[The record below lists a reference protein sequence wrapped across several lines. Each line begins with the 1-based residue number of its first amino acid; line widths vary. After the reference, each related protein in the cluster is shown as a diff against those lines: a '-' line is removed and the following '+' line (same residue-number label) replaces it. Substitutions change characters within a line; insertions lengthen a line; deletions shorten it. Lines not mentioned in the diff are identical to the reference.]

1 MQYKLIRAKYT
12 AKWDV
17 QIAGMIFQTGS
28 NAVQINFQ
36 HYLRNILK
44 IYCVRVS
51 IT

>member
-1 MQYKLIRAKYT
+1 MRMPDLTNPYRKTPARQDLQKL
-12 AKWDV
+12 
-17 QIAGMIFQTGS
+17 FLGS